1 MIIHQVFFWL
11 KDPHHA
17 SARNRLMAGIRAMAV
32 IPEIRALRVGTAAG
46 TESRDVVDASFDVS
60 ETMEFASLADQ
71 KTYQDHPLHRAFAQ
85 SFGHLWDRV
94 VVYDIAV
101 PDSDS

>member
-11 KDPHHA
+11 KNPQDTA
-17 SARNRLMAGIRAMAV
+17 ARDRLIAGIRAMAV

-60 ETMEFASLADQ
+60 ETMEFASLAGQ
-71 KTYQDHPLHRAFAQ
+71 KAYQDHALHRAFAA
-85 SFGHLWDRV
+85 SYGELWDRV

-101 PDSDS
+101 SDSEG